1 MAVLRRDAGHCVT
14 VFRGLLGGSFETGC
28 RVLC

>member
-1 MAVLRRDAGHCVT
+1 MEVLRQDEGRCVT
-14 VFRGLLGGSFETGC
+14 VFRGLLGGGFETGC